1 MFSTIKNH
9 CTSLTALFSQI
20 PEDRKTLL
28 ATLAHYIQRKKNA
41 GLPIRL
47 VYVCTHNSRRSHLG
61 QIWGAVASSYFGV
74 SGVYTYSGGTEVTAL
89 HPHIIDALRSTGFEI
104 NVVSEDQVNPVY
116 RVHFGEL
123 LFSTCFSKLY
133 NDPANPTTEFA
144 AVMTCSEADENCPFI
159 PGVELRVGTT
169 YDDPKI
175 ADNTPLEAET
185 YLERSNQI
193 ALETLYTFSLIN

>member
-9 CTSLTALFSQI
+9 CTSLTALFPQI
-20 PEDRKTLL
+20 PEDRKVIL
-28 ATLAHYIQRKKNA
+28 ASLADYIQRKKDA
-41 GLPIRL
+41 RLPIRL
-47 VYVCTHNSRRSHLG
+47 VYICTHNSRRSHLG

-89 HPHIIDALRSTGFEI
+89 HPNIIDALRFTGFEI
-104 NVVSEDQVNPVY
+104 GVVSDHPANPVY

-123 LFSTCFSKLY
+123 LFCTCFSKLY
-133 NDPANPTTEFA
+133 NDPANPSAEFA
-144 AVMTCSEADENCPFI
+144 AIMTCSDADENCPFI
-159 PGVELRVGTT
+159 PGVEWRVGTT

-175 ADNTPLEAET
+175 ADDTPLEAET

-193 ALETLYTFSLIN
+193 AVETLYTFSLIK